1 MDTNDFLG
9 SVAQEDVAF
18 TTQIV
23 KTSQVGDNFWK
34 AMIFVESDRF
44 VDASEAGWTLVPGS
58 STIKALSVTADD
70 FAEHTTGVLRSWLYD
85 LFCNGFAGDCILVA
99 CAPHATGETVIVYSA
114 NGTDFFTDAAM
125 TQPATIPSG
134 KTPIATGTE
143 NQYSYVA
150 DPSSAEFAAAME
162 TAYNLMKAYAY
173 HKTVCAAPTLDP
185 SSPTFAL
192 DPSLAVALAKLCAY
206 DKGLLS
212 SAPYYPFS
220 TSTPE
225 TPTSDPIYAALVAEG
240 ISKADA
246 FMSAHQDVTRN
257 AALYSLG
264 LAMAV
269 LNGSGTCVGT
279 SMDMIRSTLITASGP
294 EGTNLPKGV
303 RDALAA
309 IRIQTFKPVGNNSGA
324 VSARGAETLNGDTV
338 QATWILAYVTYMT
351 KVRVAELITT
361 PNFLKNAA
369 NYTKILNIMSGYLI
383 KFGESGAGRLKNM
396 SVTAPG
402 FGALPEAAGDEIIVP
417 NAWEA
422 TYVDQVRKVQITGTL
437 YIGG

>member
-18 TTQIV
+18 TTQV
-23 KTSQVGDNFWK
+23 VRTNQVGDNFWK

-44 VDASEAGWTLVPGS
+44 VNASEAGWTLVPGS
-58 STIKALSVTADD
+58 STIKALSVSAND
-70 FAEHTTGVLRSWLYD
+70 FAEHATGVLRSWLYD

-114 NGTDFFTDAAM
+114 NGTDFFTDAEM
-125 TQPATIPSG
+125 TQPAVIPAG
-134 KTPIATGTE
+134 KTPEATGVE

-150 DPSSAEFAAAME
+150 DPTPAEFISAME

-192 DPSLAVALAKLCAY
+192 DPTVAVELAKLCAY

-220 TSTPE
+220 TTTPE
-225 TPTSDPIYAALVAEG
+225 TPASDPIYSALVAEG
-240 ISKADA
+240 ITKADA
-246 FMSAHQDVTRN
+246 FMSAHQDATRN

-264 LAMAV
+264 LAMGI

-303 RDALAA
+303 RDALSALN
-309 IRIQTFKPVGNNSGA
+309 IQTFKPVGNNTGA
-324 VSARGAETLNGDTV
+324 VAAKGAETLNGDTV

-351 KVRVAELITT
+351 KVKVAELITT
-361 PNFLKNAA
+361 ANFLKNAA
-369 NYTKILNIMSGYLI
+369 NYTKILNVMSSYIL
-383 KFGESGAGRLKNM
+383 KFGTSGSNRLKNIAI
-396 SVTAPG
+396 TAPS
-402 FGALPEAAGDEIIVP
+402 FGGLPEAAGDEIIIP